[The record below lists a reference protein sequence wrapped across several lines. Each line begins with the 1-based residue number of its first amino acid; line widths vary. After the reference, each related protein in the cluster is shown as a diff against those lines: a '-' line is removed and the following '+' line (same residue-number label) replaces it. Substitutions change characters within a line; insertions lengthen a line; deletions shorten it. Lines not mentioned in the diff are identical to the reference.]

1 MPLRKPGCVV
11 LTLVVLGGCVS
22 TTVRDSAAVGA
33 LAGAAAGAG
42 LGVLLSDE
50 DLLGSPAKPETGDT
64 SIDSGMGVG
73 AGLAIGALFGAIF
86 GAMSG
91 HIRDRG
97 DSRVATVEEDDD
109 EQYDLGLDE
118 EELELEEA
126 RSPGFESSL
135 PPPGFAADTLV
146 VTWGHPLDLPE

>member
-1 MPLRKPGCVV
+1 MPPRKTGCVV

-42 LGVLLSDE
+42 LGVLVSDE
-50 DLLGSPAKPETGDT
+50 DLLGSSAKPETGDT
-64 SIDSGMGVG
+64 SIDSVAGVS
-73 AGLAIGALFGAIF
+73 AGLAIGAVFGAIF

-97 DSRVATVEEDDD
+97 DSDIVAIEENDD

-126 RSPGFESSL
+126 RFPGPVAF
-135 PPPGFAADTLV
+135 
-146 VTWGHPLDLPE
+146 